1 MRYKWKMGECAGIW
15 KEEFVLDAR
24 ESVNKTSFGENY
36 GVKTVKGCVEVWML
50 SCRDFRVFLLV
61 KKDKVSELVLFFKKM
76 SVKFLRRS

>member
-36 GVKTVKGCVEVWML
+36 GVKTVRGCVEEEFGSGIVGR
-50 SCRDFRVFLLV
+50 RDFGWFSAMNER
-61 KKDKVSELVLFFKKM
+61 
-76 SVKFLRRS
+76 